1 MDRIHCN
8 MEHHHI
14 LEKIQIVKKNVMHIL
29 SEITVIE
36 YQVHQLTLKHRS
48 PPRKKHAPDGA
59 RAATSTTTTE
69 PPKKEKKRIQPT
81 QVNNNNELHRSY
93 TMIPRP
99 STDFNALENQWH
111 VRRAHTL
118 SNQQP
123 LEELGQKQYI
133 ESSDTNFPTE
143 EGEASQ
149 LPDLDFEE
157 GYAHK
162 AKGHTRE
169 TVSQWFYRLKQV
181 IDSGRNPILT
191 VKGLEILFQKL
202 SRTLKDIQKPNHK
215 LLIDAINDFT
225 IMKQLFR
232 QLDGPLANATTIKL
246 KT

>member
-1 MDRIHCN
+1 MDQIHCN

-48 PPRKKHAPDGA
+48 PPRKKHVP
-59 RAATSTTTTE
+59 AATE
-69 PPKKEKKRIQPT
+69 PPKKEKKRIQPVP
-81 QVNNNNELHRSY
+81 VNNNNELHRSY

-99 STDFNALENQWH
+99 SNDKKVDFNALENQWH

-118 SNQQP
+118 KNQQP
-123 LEELGQKQYI
+123 LEELGKKQYI

-149 LPDLDFEE
+149 LPDLDFED

-232 QLDGPLANATTIKL
+232 QLDGRLANVTTTKL

>member
-1 MDRIHCN
+1 MQRH
-8 MEHHHI
+8 EG
-14 LEKIQIVKKNVMHIL
+14 KIE
-29 SEITVIE
+29 S
-36 YQVHQLTLKHRS
+36 
-48 PPRKKHAPDGA
+48 A
-59 RAATSTTTTE
+59 RA
-69 PPKKEKKRIQPT
+69 KERVLRCLGAAQPLVEGT
-81 QVNNNNELHRSY
+81 
-93 TMIPRP
+93 
-99 STDFNALENQWH
+99 
-111 VRRAHTL
+111 VRRSVAFTTAGGEKVYPFQRSH
-118 SNQQP
+118 P
-123 LEELGQKQYI
+123 LVTGMADGNSTVEVIPLKVDDCLMKLGQKQYI

-149 LPDLDFEE
+149 LPDLDFED

-232 QLDGPLANATTIKL
+232 QLDGRLANVTTTKL